1 MSSEALKVEKSH
13 RRLVSIKNANIPTTH
28 ILTLTFEIENVKADN
43 TYTFH
48 VNLKTLNTKLIF
60 FRCTH

>member
-28 ILTLTFEIENVKADN
+28 ILTLTFEIENVKA
-43 TYTFH
+43 YTFH
-48 VNLKTLNTKLIF
+48 VYLKT
-60 FRCTH
+60 